1 MKLILKLAVAALIA
15 NAAWRVGSSYLAF
28 YKFKDAVTE
37 EAQFAADKSADQLRE
52 RVVGLAQQ
60 YDIPVDRDGLTI
72 TKAEQRTR
80 IGQLSRDDH
89 RRRGKR
95 AHADSGP
102 DLDSELE
109 RPRAHPR
116 DDRRPAADRI
126 AGGRRRRQ
134 QPADNRIPHERR

>member
-28 YKFKDAVTE
+28 YKFKDAVSE

-72 TKAEQRTR
+72 TKADQRTR
-80 IGQLSRDDH
+80 IAGSYT
-89 RRRGKR
+89 KR
-95 AHADSGP
+95 IEVVPGFKYPWAFTWDVETINFSK
-102 DLDSELE
+102 
-109 RPRAHPR
+109 
-116 DDRRPAADRI
+116 I
-126 AGGRRRRQ
+126 
-134 QPADNRIPHERR
+134 QPFTPK